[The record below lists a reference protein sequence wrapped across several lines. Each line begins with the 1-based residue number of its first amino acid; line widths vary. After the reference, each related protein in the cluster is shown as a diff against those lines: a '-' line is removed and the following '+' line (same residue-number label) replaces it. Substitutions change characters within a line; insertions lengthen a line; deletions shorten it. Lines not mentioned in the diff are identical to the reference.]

1 VHLLADKYFVILGGS
16 RDQKPSVINA
26 KELGFKTIVFDKDSN
41 ACCKNISDYFF
52 NISSRDWKSIKKKLL
67 KFKDQTYGVIAQ
79 GSDIPVIVSKI
90 EGFLNIKNRSPLRS
104 SKICS
109 DKRLMKNFFIK
120 HNIPTPKIFTTKKKI
135 EDKDFPVIIKPINL
149 SGSKGVYIC
158 KNKKELKQNFD
169 LTKKVSR
176 GVICEKFY
184 EGPQLSTETLIIN
197 SKIYTYGFAERNY
210 NDTRLFYPNILE
222 NGGVQRSD
230 NLSKFKYKID
240 KYIKKLSKLLNIK
253 NGVIKGDIVIF
264 KNRPYFIEIALRLS
278 GGDFSETLIP
288 KSTGIN
294 LIKCAIKNAA
304 GLKIDS
310 KELKEKPKYKQK
322 YYANRYFFSN
332 KDFTFKKIYVPRDL
346 KRKKWLHKIEFTKNK
361 KIKKTNSHSDRFGVF
376 VVYASKIKTLKSR
389 INLVYKNVR
398 VFK

>member
-1 VHLLADKYFVILGGS
+1 MHLLADKYFVILGGS

-158 KNKKELKQNFD
+158 KNKKELKQNLD

-210 NDTRLFYPNILE
+210 SVF
-222 NGGVQRSD
+222 
-230 NLSKFKYKID
+230 
-240 KYIKKLSKLLNIK
+240 KLSNFIKSFALVIEGLRIIPLNL
-253 NGVIKGDIVIF
+253 
-264 KNRPYFIEIALRLS
+264 NRF
-278 GGDFSETLIP
+278 
-288 KSTGIN
+288 
-294 LIKCAIKNAA
+294 
-304 GLKIDS
+304 IDS
-310 KELKEKPKYKQK
+310 HFSLLEIVRFCQNESKVCICICKIRFKLNSSAKE
-322 YYANRYFFSN
+322 YFCF
-332 KDFTFKKIYVPRDL
+332 L
-346 KRKKWLHKIEFTKNK
+346 
-361 KIKKTNSHSDRFGVF
+361 
-376 VVYASKIKTLKSR
+376 
-389 INLVYKNVR
+389 
-398 VFK
+398 